1 MTNANKPHVHAEVIK
16 AWADGAEIE
25 YRNTSND
32 MWRDILG
39 NSPAWHSYVQYRAKP
54 QPVFKY
60 HGIMKG
66 FENQGFHD
74 FNHTTGYHSCASY
87 VRSAESD
94 KWKVIAIVKTT
105 FVEGVPV
112 AIELLK

>member
-32 MWRDILG
+32 MWRDVVG
-39 NSPAWHSYVQYRAKP
+39 NSPAWRSCVQYRAKP
-54 QPVFKY
+54 KPVFKY
-60 HGIMKG
+60 HGIMQGSETSG
-66 FENQGFHD
+66 FQD
-74 FNHTTGYHSCASY
+74 FNHTTGYHGSPSH
-87 VRSAESD
+87 VRSTQPE

-105 FVEGVPV
+105 FVDNVPV